1 MGVRTATR
9 PGHTTRLTRPGHTTR
24 LTRPGHTTRLRTT
37 TRPGPTTRL
46 TRRSPERMRP
56 TPKKQIRLTPPSNFR
71 TQDEVFTKRNFVLAI
86 MYVTFVLVIT
96 TIFPD
101 NSSSS
106 QISHRRVPETGGMRM
121 PSQRG
126 RKFHHPSKFKRDGY
140 FQMGKLEIMRDGI
153 LNKNRYYWFKWIA
166 GDTNPHGVL
175 FWGTRCIDAN
185 FYYKYSKIGSIK
197 LYKSTE
203 VIAKPGEKEKW
214 VSISNGPDD
223 TIYIR
228 DSKYKNSDSGIKKA
242 NKLKKYLDKLK
253 NGELSEPTVD
263 KFVPWNTWHNRNMG
277 IGTYTKENPDLSEYD
292 ITESLN

>member
-106 QISHRRVPETGGMRM
+106 QISHRRVPETGSWITRWEKGGREFFS
-121 PSQRG
+121 PS
-126 RKFHHPSKFKRDGY
+126 GY
-140 FQMGKLEIMRDGI
+140 CRMGKLEMRRDGPT
-153 LNKNRYYWFKWIA
+153 NKNRYYWFKWIA
-166 GDTNPHGVL
+166 G
-175 FWGTRCIDAN
+175 
-185 FYYKYSKIGSIK
+185 
-197 LYKSTE
+197 
-203 VIAKPGEKEKW
+203 EKK
-214 VSISNGPDD
+214 
-223 TIYIR
+223 
-228 DSKYKNSDSGIKKA
+228 
-242 NKLKKYLDKLK
+242 
-253 NGELSEPTVD
+253 
-263 KFVPWNTWHNRNMG
+263 
-277 IGTYTKENPDLSEYD
+277 
-292 ITESLN
+292 